1 LKDAGIKVWV
11 LTGDKVATGINIAKG
26 AGLIDD
32 SNTSYVIFREDIP
45 NDFVPK
51 MNELEELI
59 K

>member
-32 SNTSYVIFREDIP
+32 LNTSYVIFRDDIST
-45 NDFVPK
+45 DFNPK
-51 MNELEELI
+51 MKELEVLI
-59 K
+59 